1 MINKI
6 VATFKD
12 VCRKHK
18 LIKSF
23 IYNRTYELG
32 GGNDVHPL
40 VWLEEPIYLTNFA
53 QSGAGFQYQVN
64 FSVLL
69 IPKQC
74 GLTFQEC
81 QNLALSAGLNIIEYF
96 KKYYSKRENK
106 GLFKVRDG
114 YSGITLQHYYDDDAA
129 GARFS
134 VVFEIVNPTNIC
146 LLDEQFDEDKEFEV
160 KELINDFTITPA
172 NNCTTFVDKLPDFNI
187 PTTR

>member
-6 VATFKD
+6 VDTFKD

-32 GGNDVHPL
+32 SGNDAHPL
-40 VWLEEPIYLTNFA
+40 LWLEDPIYITNGG
-53 QSGAGFQYQVN
+53 QSGSIFEYSVN

-69 IPKQC
+69 IPKQN
-74 GLTFQEC
+74 GITFQEC
-81 QNLALSAGLNIIEYF
+81 QDLALSTGINIIEYI
-96 KKYYSKRENK
+96 KKYRAKQN
-106 GLFKVRDG
+106 LFKIKDG
-114 YSGITLQHYYDDDAA
+114 YTGLTLQHYYDDNTA

-134 VVFEIVNPTNIC
+134 ITIQMVNPTNIC

-160 KELINDFTITPA
+160 IIAFIIFFYYWWE
-172 NNCTTFVDKLPDFNI
+172 DKKQVQE
-187 PTTR
+187 

>member
-6 VATFKD
+6 VDIFKD

-32 GGNDVHPL
+32 SGNDVHPL
-40 VWLEEPIYLTNFA
+40 VWLEDPIYISNYG
-53 QSGAGFQYQVN
+53 QSGAGFEYQVN

-69 IPKQC
+69 IPTQS
-74 GLTFQEC
+74 GLSFQEC
-81 QNLALSAGLNIIEYF
+81 QDLALSAGINIIEYF
-96 KKYYSKRENK
+96 KKYRTKK
-106 GLFKVRDG
+106 DLFKIKDG
-114 YSGITLQHYYDDDAA
+114 YTALTLQHYYDDNTA

-134 VVFEIVNPTNIC
+134 IIIELVNPTNIC

-160 KELINDFTITPA
+160 KELINDFDITPA